1 MAGNL
6 THNPP
11 DAIGLGACR
20 CNKLLASR
28 CDATVGRS
36 RRRESMGHCHTPR
49 GRRSNEMQRLL
60 TSIRSWEG
68 GRQQQS
74 GDRPK
79 LEPQWPQRTRNSRK
93 QVHCGLKS
101 SRFRRI
107 MSGSPLVTLHIIP
120 RKRSALGR
128 VDAGKVIAK
137 LVPSHPAA
145 RQRWG
150 EAAAGRAWAIA
161 ILPTTLHML
170 TPIDASQHRFHTRAR
185 LLVQRA
191 WAQRHEGATFMYAG
205 RVSSPETPVA
215 GPKR

>member
-1 MAGNL
+1 MATGSHG
-6 THNPP
+6 T
-11 DAIGLGACR
+11 
-20 CNKLLASR
+20 
-28 CDATVGRS
+28 
-36 RRRESMGHCHTPR
+36 RRP
-49 GRRSNEMQRLL
+49 
-60 TSIRSWEG
+60 
-68 GRQQQS
+68 
-74 GDRPK
+74 
-79 LEPQWPQRTRNSRK
+79 
-93 QVHCGLKS
+93 VHSGLKS
-101 SRFRRI
+101 SRIRRI

-170 TPIDASQHRFHTRAR
+170 TPNDASQHRIHTRAR

-215 GPKR
+215 RPKRQGLTTPPHHSKERRHERTAPGSRPPPLSTSAK